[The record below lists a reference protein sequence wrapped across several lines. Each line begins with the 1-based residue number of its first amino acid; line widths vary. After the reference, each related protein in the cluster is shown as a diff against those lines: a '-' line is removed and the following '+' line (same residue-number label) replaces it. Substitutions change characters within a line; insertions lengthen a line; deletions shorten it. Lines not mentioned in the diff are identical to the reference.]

1 MAEAKKIKGYYL
13 ISWLKPT
20 AIKQKIKLAIPHKG
34 YSMSWIR
41 IWVHLVF
48 STKNAEAY
56 LLTPELRKKVF
67 QHIKQ
72 NAKEKGIW
80 LDTINGY
87 NNHAHCLISLG
98 REQSISKI
106 AQLIKGESSFWINQ
120 NKLVKGKF
128 VWQDD
133 YWAVSVSESH
143 LQSIREYVKNQEE
156 HHKTKSFTEE
166 INEFMKKYGW
176 EYVKG

>member
-1 MAEAKKIKGYYL
+1 MG
-13 ISWLKPT
+13 
-20 AIKQKIKLAIPHKG
+20 G
-34 YSMSWIR
+34 VMSWIR

-48 STKNAEAY
+48 STKNREASLPTVEY
-56 LLTPELRKKVF
+56 RRKIF

-72 NAKEKGIW
+72 NAEKKDIW
-80 LDTINGY
+80 LDSINGHH
-87 NNHAHCLISLG
+87 NHIHCLLSLG
-98 REQSISKI
+98 REQSISKV

-120 NKLVKGKF
+120 NRLTKGKF

-143 LQSIREYVKNQEE
+143 LQSVREYIRNQEE
-156 HHKTKSFTEE
+156 HHRTKSFTEE

-176 EYVKG
+176 EIIKE